1 MKKLVILILLLLEMN
16 AYAEE
21 FIPLNIYIKKHPA
34 YLSNSVEAEYVANR
48 CGSLFTI
55 LANRSLEADKSNEI
69 IKLAKEY
76 DRMGNVYSLAGLM
89 LSKSPLS
96 SEEKYI
102 KLHKELLTSYANL
115 ILKNW
120 KSGNIFKV
128 LIGQDFEVCT
138 IHRTFYEKLAKN
150 LK

>member
-1 MKKLVILILLLLEMN
+1 
-16 AYAEE
+16 
-21 FIPLNIYIKKHPA
+21 
-34 YLSNSVEAEYVANR
+34 
-48 CGSLFTI
+48 
-55 LANRSLEADKSNEI
+55 
-69 IKLAKEY
+69 
-76 DRMGNVYSLAGLM
+76 M

-96 SEEKYI
+96 SEKKYV

-120 KSGNIFKV
+120 KSGNIFKG